1 MSGIELDLQAY
12 SIPLLSHFTAFQ
24 GVPTQ
29 ANITH
34 CEILRI
40 DYYSFELQNWR
51 KLQFLGWLGKA
62 GICHIFFK
70 YGTNL
75 LPDCVVKNSL
85 STSMQVKKWKI
96 SKFLKPS
103 VDIYVV

>member
-62 GICHIFFK
+62 GIGHIFFK
-70 YGTNL
+70 VW
-75 LPDCVVKNSL
+75 DKSL
-85 STSMQVKKWKI
+85 ARLCGQ
-96 SKFLKPS
+96 KFFEHEYAS
-103 VDIYVV
+103 